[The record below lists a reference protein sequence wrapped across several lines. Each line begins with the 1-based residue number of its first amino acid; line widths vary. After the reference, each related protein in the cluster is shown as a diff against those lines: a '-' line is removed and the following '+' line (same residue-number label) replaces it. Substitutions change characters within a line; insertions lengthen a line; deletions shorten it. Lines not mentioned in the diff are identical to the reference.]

1 MCRTGCLLLETL
13 PWACHNLLQG
23 YKKQCPTRMRLDLN
37 AQMTGEMQ
45 ELVLGSWHR
54 ILPAIPAAQREPRA
68 GWVCRRARRAWIY
81 FWGSACLSPGAE
93 QHQGLLWDCRDLG
106 RNVGKLLPSEC
117 FGAVLWLDTAL
128 GLGFQRTRGG
138 AALGDDGQDEQ
149 SKENWRFLS

>member
-1 MCRTGCLLLETL
+1 
-13 PWACHNLLQG
+13 
-23 YKKQCPTRMRLDLN
+23 MRLDLN

-117 FGAVLWLDTAL
+117 FGAVLWLDTVWVWV
-128 GLGFQRTRGG
+128 FRGHEEELLWVTMARMNNPRKTG
-138 AALGDDGQDEQ
+138 
-149 SKENWRFLS
+149 SS